1 MYTSDEVE
9 NSQEKDE
16 RSYGSIMLERLTGSE
31 DGRVDHMLQVCA
43 SKI

>member
-9 NSQEKDE
+9 NSQENDE